1 MSRTTSS
8 VIGILFVTLTACT
21 HDETV
26 DHRSCEK
33 LRDHL
38 IDVRVKSDG
47 AAGADAA
54 QHRDAMKAALG
65 DDFVDS
71 CERSMSAEQLHCAMN
86 ARDLGATRDCSGAG
100 TASE

>member
-1 MSRTTSS
+1 MSGPTSS
-8 VIGILFVTLTACT
+8 FIGLIFIALTACA
-21 HDETV
+21 HDEPV
-26 DHRSCEK
+26 DRRSCEK

-38 IDVRVKSDG
+38 IDVRVTSDG

-65 DDFVDS
+65 DDFVDT
-71 CERSMSAEQLHCAMN
+71 CERSMSVEQLRCAMN
-86 ARDLGATRDCSGAG
+86 ARDLGATRDCSSAA